1 MQLNLN
7 LEEYNIQMDIR
18 ELYRSFQEY
27 QRQCY
32 VLESLGEMI
41 KQKII
46 QAKDQFTTANYDRS
60 VNAVNSYL
68 RKLSAMRQELDEL
81 MRSCNQLAEKMEYI
95 ERPW

>member
-7 LEEYNIQMDIR
+7 LEEYNIQMDIH

-41 KQKII
+41 KQKIN
-46 QAKDQFTTANYDRS
+46 QAKDQFTTANYVNS
-60 VNAVNSYL
+60 KNAVDSYL
-68 RKLSAMRQELDEL
+68 RKLAAMRQELDEL
-81 MRSCNQLAEKMEYI
+81 MQSCNQLAEKMEYI

>member
-7 LEEYNIQMDIR
+7 LEEYNIQMDIH

-32 VLESLGEMI
+32 VLESLGKMI
-41 KQKII
+41 KQKIN
-46 QAKDQFTTANYDRS
+46 QAKDQFTTSNYERS
-60 VNAVNSYL
+60 NDAIERYL
-68 RKLSAMRQELDEL
+68 NKLSVMRQELDEL